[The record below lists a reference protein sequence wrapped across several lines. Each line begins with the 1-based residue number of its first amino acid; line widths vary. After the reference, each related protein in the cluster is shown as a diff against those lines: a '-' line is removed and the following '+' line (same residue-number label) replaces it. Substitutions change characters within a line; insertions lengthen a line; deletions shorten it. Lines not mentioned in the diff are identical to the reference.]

1 MGAFDP
7 QIFKLLEVIKK
18 IIEFMAY
25 GSKTMF
31 ILNALILIDISL
43 WRNTELLE
51 LIEMF
56 KNFTEEGY

>member
-1 MGAFDP
+1 
-7 QIFKLLEVIKK
+7 
-18 IIEFMAY
+18 MAY